1 MNATRNAASG
11 ATAIP
16 SVSSQRNEQDLL
28 SSSLQTCQL
37 GMSTLYLEVMLSDWQ
52 PSADCFHLP
61 IANSFY
67 ICWDSNDG
75 SDYERD
81 GGRSRPLFHGRW
93 HCQIHFQALSAT
105 HETNGVSKRGSCRA
119 GLFFY
124 MHSSWKKKPS
134 WFEKWPAHL
143 KACQRTRQW
152 TKNAGSALF
161 WFNYQRKGS
170 SLLMAL
176 VGFPHIHP
184 ARRPFK
190 VAIVTRSNHYRPKWS
205 YERFSLCNRR
215 HDRGNNSKPIR
226 RKVRDVA
233 YSDFSAALTM
243 V

>member
-81 GGRSRPLFHGRW
+81 GGRSRPSFHGRW

-124 MHSSWKKKPS
+124 MHSSWKKKTQLVREVTGT
-134 WFEKWPAHL
+134 FESVSTNSAMDQKCWERIVLVQLPAKRILVTNGLGRFPTH
-143 KACQRTRQW
+143 
-152 TKNAGSALF
+152 
-161 WFNYQRKGS
+161 S
-170 SLLMAL
+170 S
-176 VGFPHIHP
+176 G
-184 ARRPFK
+184 
-190 VAIVTRSNHYRPKWS
+190 
-205 YERFSLCNRR
+205 
-215 HDRGNNSKPIR
+215 
-226 RKVRDVA
+226 
-233 YSDFSAALTM
+233 
-243 V
+243 

>member
-81 GGRSRPLFHGRW
+81 GGRSRPSFHGRW

-124 MHSSWKKKPS
+124 MHSSWKKNPVGSRSDRHIWKRVNELGNGPKMLGAHCFGS
-134 WFEKWPAHL
+134 ITSEKDP
-143 KACQRTRQW
+143 R
-152 TKNAGSALF
+152 
-161 WFNYQRKGS
+161 Y
-170 SLLMAL
+170 
-176 VGFPHIHP
+176 
-184 ARRPFK
+184 
-190 VAIVTRSNHYRPKWS
+190 
-205 YERFSLCNRR
+205 
-215 HDRGNNSKPIR
+215 
-226 RKVRDVA
+226 
-233 YSDFSAALTM
+233 
-243 V
+243 